1 MVPVLRFLIT
11 LAVCAAS
18 GLLLK
23 RLKVPGG
30 MLVGALIGGALLNVL
45 TPYGYMPYA
54 GRFAAQT
61 AAGAYI
67 GAMFDRNQL
76 RSVRRVWK
84 PYLVIMCFFLAAN
97 LTAGFLIWSTG
108 ACDLMTALLCCVPG
122 GMSDTPLI
130 AADMGADVGVVAV
143 LQFVRMVT
151 GIAIMPSIISLL
163 VKQEPRPVAAAVVDA
178 ADGVAVA
185 VPGAVAAAASDA
197 GEGEVPPSQKPKRGG
212 NNSIDETPSDAG
224 EEVQPSQKSRSGSK
238 SIPLAVCTVVVAT
251 VGGAL
256 GRAAGIPAGILVGS
270 MLIVIAM
277 NLSYGKAYL
286 PMPLKRLAQILS
298 GAYIGCTLDRESIL
312 RLRYLILPAVIILA
326 VYIPTSLLCGWLNA
340 RLNRRDLRESM
351 LSATPGGASD
361 MALIAAD
368 LGVESMDLMV
378 IQVLRMVSVIIIFP
392 QMVYQLCAL
401 LGQLP
406 G

>member
-1 MVPVLRFLIT
+1 MLRFLIT
-11 LAVCAAS
+11 LVVCTAS

-67 GAMFDRNQL
+67 GAMFDRKQL
-76 RSVRRVWK
+76 KSVPRVWK
-84 PYLVIMCFFLAAN
+84 PYVVIMCFFLAAN
-97 LTAGFLIWSTG
+97 LIAGFLIWKTG

-130 AADMGADVGVVAV
+130 AADMGADVGIVAV

-151 GIAIMPSIISLL
+151 GIAIMPSLISVL
-163 VKQEPRPVAAAVVDA
+163 VKEEPLPAPVAVMAADAADTDSAAAAVDSATSDA
-178 ADGVAVA
+178 AA
-185 VPGAVAAAASDA
+185 PDA
-197 GEGEVPPSQKPKRGG
+197 GEAQPPEKPKK
-212 NNSIDETPSDAG
+212 NE
-224 EEVQPSQKSRSGSK
+224 K
-238 SIPLAVCTVVVAT
+238 SIPLAVGTVAVAVVGA
-251 VGGAL
+251 AL
-256 GRAAGIPAGILVGS
+256 GRVAGIPAGILVGS

-312 RLRYLILPAVIILA
+312 ALRYLILPAVIILA
-326 VYIPTSLLCGWLNA
+326 VYIPTSLICGWLNSK
-340 RLNRRDLRESM
+340 LNRRNLRESM

-392 QMVYQLCAL
+392 QMVYYLCL
-401 LGQLP
+401 WLGEMP
-406 G
+406 

>member
-1 MVPVLRFLIT
+1 MRFLIT
-11 LAVCAAS
+11 LAVCTAS

-76 RSVRRVWK
+76 RSIRRVWK

-97 LTAGFLIWSTG
+97 LTAGFLIWKTG

-163 VKQEPRPVAAAVVDA
+163 VKQPAQPVTVAAAGGAAAVADA
-178 ADGVAVA
+178 AAETTPD
-185 VPGAVAAAASDA
+185 PGEARPD
-197 GEGEVPPSQKPKRGG
+197 EKP
-212 NNSIDETPSDAG
+212 N
-224 EEVQPSQKSRSGSK
+224 KSGK
-238 SIPLAVCTVVVAT
+238 SIPLAVGTVAVAI
-251 VGGAL
+251 VGAAL

-286 PMPLKRLAQILS
+286 PMPLKRAAQILS

-312 RLRYLILPAVIILA
+312 ALRYLILPAVIILA
-326 VYIPTSLLCGWLNA
+326 VYIPTSLLCGWLNSKI
-340 RLNRRDLRESM
+340 NRRDLRESM

-392 QMVYQLCAL
+392 QMVYYLCL
-401 LGQLP
+401 WLGQMP
-406 G
+406 

>member
-1 MVPVLRFLIT
+1 MLRFLIT

-54 GRFAAQT
+54 GRFAAQM

-67 GAMFDRNQL
+67 GAMFDRKQL
-76 RSVRRVWK
+76 RSVPRVWK
-84 PYLVIMCFFLAAN
+84 PYVVIMCFFLAAN
-97 LTAGFLIWSTG
+97 LLAGFLIWRTG
-108 ACDLMTALLCCVPG
+108 VCDLMTALLCCVPG

-130 AADMGADVGVVAV
+130 AADMGADVGIVAV

-163 VKQEPRPVAAAVVDA
+163 VKREPHPVTVAAAVEADSDA
-178 ADGVAVA
+178 VS
-185 VPGAVAAAASDA
+185 AAPEASDTA
-197 GEGEVPPSQKPKRGG
+197 VEAQLPEKAPEKPKG
-212 NNSIDETPSDAG
+212 
-224 EEVQPSQKSRSGSK
+224 
-238 SIPLAVCTVVVAT
+238 IPLAVCTVAVAA
-251 VGGAL
+251 VGAGL
-256 GRAAGIPAGILVGS
+256 GKAAGIPAGILVGS

-277 NLSYGKAYL
+277 NLSYGRAYL

-312 RLRYLILPAVIILA
+312 RLRYLVLPAVIILA
-326 VYIPTSLLCGWLNA
+326 VYIPTSLLCGWLNS
-340 RLNRRDLRESM
+340 RINRRDLRESM

-392 QMVYQLCAL
+392 QVVYQLCAF

>member
-1 MVPVLRFLIT
+1 MLRFLIT
-11 LAVCAAS
+11 LLVCTAS
-18 GLLLK
+18 GMLLK
-23 RLKVPGG
+23 RCKVPGG

-54 GRFAAQT
+54 GRFAAQV

-67 GAMFDRNQL
+67 GAMFDRKQL
-76 RSVRRVWK
+76 RSVPRVWK
-84 PYLVIMCFFLAAN
+84 PYLMIMVFFLMAN
-97 LTAGFLIWSTG
+97 LAAGFLIWRTG

-130 AADMGADVGVVAV
+130 AADMGADVGIVAI

-151 GIAIMPSIISLL
+151 GVAVMPSIISLL
-163 VKQEPRPVAAAVVDA
+163 VRQAPEAAVDA
-178 ADGVAVA
+178 ADGAE
-185 VPGAVAAAASDA
+185 AA
-197 GEGEVPPSQKPKRGG
+197 K
-212 NNSIDETPSDAG
+212 DESAPDRAETSAEDG
-224 EEVQPSQKSRSGSK
+224 KSGQT
-238 SIPLAVCTVVVAT
+238 IPLAVCTVAVAA
-251 VGGAL
+251 VGGGL

-270 MLIVIAM
+270 MLVVIAM
-277 NLSYGKAYL
+277 NLTYGRAYL
-286 PMPLKRLAQILS
+286 PMPLKRAAQILS
-298 GAYIGCTLDRESIL
+298 GAYIGCTLTRESIFQ
-312 RLRYLILPAVIILA
+312 LRYLLLPAVIILA

-340 RLNRRDLRESM
+340 RIFRRELRESM

-392 QMVYQLCAL
+392 QVVYYLCAW

>member
-1 MVPVLRFLIT
+1 MLRFLIT

-67 GAMFDRNQL
+67 GAMFDRKQL
-76 RSVRRVWK
+76 KSVPRVWK
-84 PYLVIMCFFLAAN
+84 PYVVIMCFFLAAN
-97 LTAGFLIWSTG
+97 LTAGFLIWKTG

-163 VKQEPRPVAAAVVDA
+163 VKQTPQPAAAVV
-178 ADGVAVA
+178 AVA
-185 VPGAVAAAASDA
+185 SA
-197 GEGEVPPSQKPKRGG
+197 GTAEATEAPVEEGQPPEKPK
-212 NNSIDETPSDAG
+212 
-224 EEVQPSQKSRSGSK
+224 KSEK
-238 SIPLAVCTVVVAT
+238 TIPLAVVTVAVAI
-251 VGGAL
+251 VGAAL

-277 NLSYGKAYL
+277 NLSYGRAYL

-312 RLRYLILPAVIILA
+312 ALRHLVLPAVIILA
-326 VYIPTSLLCGWLNA
+326 VYIPASLLCGWLNSKI
-340 RLNRRDLRESM
+340 NRRELRESM

-392 QMVYQLCAL
+392 QLVYYLCMW

>member
-1 MVPVLRFLIT
+1 MLRFLVT
-11 LAVCAAS
+11 LAVCAAA

-30 MLVGALIGGALLNVL
+30 MLVGALIGGAMLKVL

-67 GAMFDRNQL
+67 GAMFDRGQL
-76 RSVRRVWK
+76 KSVPRVWK

-97 LTAGFLIWSTG
+97 LTAGFLIWRTG
-108 ACDLMTALLCCVPG
+108 VCDLMTALLCCVPG

-130 AADMGADVGVVAV
+130 AADMGADVGVVAI

-151 GIAIMPSIISLL
+151 GVAVMPTVISLL
-163 VKQEPRPVAAAVVDA
+163 VKKAPQSVADDAPAVETAEKEAA
-178 ADGVAVA
+178 
-185 VPGAVAAAASDA
+185 
-197 GEGEVPPSQKPKRGG
+197 PPP
-212 NNSIDETPSDAG
+212 ETPKDN
-224 EEVQPSQKSRSGSK
+224 K
-238 SIPLAVCTVVVAT
+238 SIPLAVCTVAVAL
-251 VGGAL
+251 VGGWL
-256 GRAAGIPAGILVGS
+256 GKIAGIPAGILVGS
-270 MLIVIAM
+270 MLVVIAM

-312 RLRYLILPAVIILA
+312 ALRYLLVPAAIILL

-340 RLNRRDLRESM
+340 RMFRRELRESM

-392 QMVYQLCAL
+392 QVVYYLCL
-401 LGQLP
+401 WLGQLP

>member
-1 MVPVLRFLIT
+1 MLRFLIT
-11 LAVCAAS
+11 LLVCAAS

-54 GRFAAQT
+54 GRFAAQV

-67 GAMFDRNQL
+67 GAMFDRGQL
-76 RSVRRVWK
+76 KSVRRVWK
-84 PYLVIMCFFLAAN
+84 PYLMIMCFFLVAN
-97 LTAGFLIWSTG
+97 LIAGFLIWRTG

-151 GIAIMPSIISLL
+151 GVAVMPSIISLL
-163 VKQEPRPVAAAVVDA
+163 VRDASQTAVVNLEAAVN
-178 ADGVAVA
+178 
-185 VPGAVAAAASDA
+185 AAAAAENDA
-197 GEGEVPPSQKPKRGG
+197 AAEGQTQS
-212 NNSIDETPSDAG
+212 SETTKTG
-224 EEVQPSQKSRSGSK
+224 KK
-238 SIPLAVCTVVVAT
+238 SIPLAVCTVAVAV
-251 VGGAL
+251 VGGIL

-298 GAYIGCTLDRESIL
+298 GAYIGCTLDQESIL

-340 RLNRRDLRESM
+340 KINRRELRESM

-392 QMVYQLCAL
+392 QLVYYLCL
-401 LGQLP
+401 WLGQMP